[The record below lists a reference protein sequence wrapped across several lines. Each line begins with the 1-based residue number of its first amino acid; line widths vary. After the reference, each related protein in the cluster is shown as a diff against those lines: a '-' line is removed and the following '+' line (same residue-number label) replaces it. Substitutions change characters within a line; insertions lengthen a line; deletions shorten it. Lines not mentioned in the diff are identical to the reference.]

1 MHATLSNP
9 SSPAGKNPASSLD
22 AKRMQA
28 AFIVLAYNLGQLLHE
43 KVEEDQGNDDPA
55 HPHRDHASGK
65 KREKRLSDLKEK
77 TEDRGHEFPLLRSLP

>member
-1 MHATLSNP
+1 
-9 SSPAGKNPASSLD
+9 
-22 AKRMQA
+22 MQA